1 MVDNCFTIAVFS
13 VCSVIFAVILR
24 QYCREQ
30 SLLAALAACIGIL
43 LAVLTL
49 VQPVIQQVRELFET
63 VGISSSYLSVVFKAA
78 AICFITQL
86 TTEICRDS
94 GENAIAS
101 AVELWGRCAVTV
113 ISLPVISALI
123 DMINDFL

>member
-1 MVDNCFTIAVFS
+1 MVDSCFTVSIFS
-13 VCSVIFAVILR
+13 VCSVIFAVLLR

-63 VGISSSYLSVVFKAA
+63 AGISSSYLSVVFKAA
-78 AICFITQL
+78 AICFITQI

-94 GENAIAS
+94 GERAIAS
-101 AVELWGRCAVTV
+101 AAELWGRCAVTV
-113 ISLPVISALI
+113 ISLPIISALI
-123 DMINDFL
+123 EMINDFL

>member
-1 MVDNCFTIAVFS
+1 MVESCFTVSIFS
-13 VCSVIFAVILR
+13 VCSVIFAVLLR

-30 SLLAALAACIGIL
+30 SLLASLAACIGIL
-43 LAVLTL
+43 FAVLTL

-63 VGISSSYLSVVFKAA
+63 AGISSSYISVVFKAA
-78 AICFITQL
+78 AICFITQI
-86 TTEICRDS
+86 TCEICRDS

-101 AVELWGRCAVTV
+101 AAELWGRCSVTV

-123 DMINDFL
+123 EMINDFL